1 MSSGDAGNGQV
12 GGSPRGIGPAAGS
25 TVPGLA
31 DNRRVSLYLLYLMV
45 LSFVA
50 TLLGFGNSAARAG
63 DPSAILAERAEVV
76 FQSLSNINGLSNNT
90 VMALAQDRTGFI
102 WIGTLGGLNRFDG
115 YSTRTFEHDPH
126 DPGSLPNGFVRALL
140 PASDGGM
147 WLGTHTAGVAYYD
160 PHDDRFT
167 TLGAGPDGLGH
178 VQVYALAPDG
188 QDGVWVATVAGL
200 DHVGRDLKIR
210 ERVRPGEQGFPDGYV
225 FSIFRD
231 AAGTLWAGT
240 EKAVARRAAGAGR
253 WQTLRGGDGDSA
265 YALSTGSW
273 SFFQDPEGRVWIGT
287 NGGGI
292 VSVAPGEDAAR
303 SHPSL
308 TGRDTPLGRATV
320 RGIVE
325 ERPGVLWISL
335 FGGGVVEYD
344 IGQDRLRL
352 FRADPNVPG
361 ALKGNFTRGIM
372 KDRGGVV
379 WVATNMGVAWHNSVP
394 SGVASIALGQSRGFS
409 GRDAWSLWTAPDGGL
424 WLGLDD
430 GGLDR
435 LDLSSGHITPF
446 GRGVAPGALAGTPVY
461 AIRGTA
467 GGDIWVGSA
476 GLARLRPAAGEH
488 TPQPFPLPATQGRD
502 ITSMRVG
509 ERHLWI
515 GTYYGLLRQSL
526 SDGQATLFA
535 ADPARSD
542 SLSNNEVW
550 SILPRPDGTA
560 WVGTANGLNLM
571 RPDGT
576 FQHFHRE
583 PDRPD
588 SLPHDYVA
596 ALTLDNRGR
605 LWLGTTGGGVALMVR
620 EPADGQPPVFR
631 TISRQHGLPSNTVA
645 SVIPGSDGRI
655 WVSTDNGL
663 AAIDPDD
670 FSVSLLERG
679 AAESISSYLP
689 GSATTLPDGG
699 LVFGG
704 TNGITLVQTGR
715 IRAHAYLD
723 ALAITRVVA
732 GGQPVNASA
741 LNLPGGHGRVHLP
754 PGNRRLTVEFALL
767 DYAVSGVVRYAYR
780 LDGFDSDWTEPDGE
794 RRVAAYTNLPPGRYT
809 LQLRALAPDGQVVA
823 DRSVGVS
830 VPYLWHEWG
839 WVRFLGLAV
848 ALSAGAGVVM
858 MLERARIE
866 KLSETKRELEAKV
879 EERTASLRNANDR
892 LAELATRDPLT
903 GIHNRRAFM
912 ERLDQE
918 WSAALRHG
926 QPFCVLMLDLDHFK
940 EVNDTY
946 GHLVGDTVLR
956 EVAQRAQSALRE
968 TDMLA
973 RYGGEE
979 FVVLT
984 SHTDATHAQVAADRI
999 RVAVGSTPVILD
1011 GVVIQV
1017 TVSIGLSQA
1026 EPQKETQTSLFNR
1039 TDAALYAAKAEGRNR
1054 VVVA

>member
-1 MSSGDAGNGQV
+1 M
-12 GGSPRGIGPAAGS
+12 GGSPVGNGPAAGS
-25 TVPGLA
+25 TGPVLA
-31 DNRRVSLYLLYLMV
+31 DNRRVSLPLLC
-45 LSFVA
+45 F
-50 TLLGFGNSAARAG
+50 LLAFLIAALAGFGVGRVLAA
-63 DPSAILAERAEVV
+63 DPSAVLAERAEVG
-76 FQSLSNINGLSNNT
+76 FQTLSNANGLSNNT

-115 YSTRTFEHDPH
+115 YGTRTFEHDPH

-140 PASDGGM
+140 PAGDGGM

-160 PHDDRFT
+160 PRSDRFT
-167 TLGAGPDGLGH
+167 TLGAGAGGLGH

-210 ERVRPGEQGFPDGYV
+210 ERVRPGEQGFPEGYV
-225 FSIFRD
+225 FAIFRD
-231 AAGTLWAGT
+231 QAGTLWAGT
-240 EKAVARRAAGAGR
+240 EKAVARRAAGTGR
-253 WQTLRGGDGDSA
+253 WQILRGADADSA
-265 YALSTGSW
+265 YALTTGTW
-273 SFFQDPEGRVWIGT
+273 SFFEDPAGRVWIGT

-292 VSVAPGEDAAR
+292 VSVAPGEEMAQ

-335 FGGGVVEYD
+335 FGGGVAEYD

-361 ALKGNFTRGIM
+361 ALMGNFTRGIL

-394 SGVASIALGQSRGFS
+394 SGVAGIALGQTRGFS

-435 LDLSSGHITPF
+435 LDLSSGHIVPF

-461 AIRGTA
+461 AIRGTN

-476 GLARLRPAAGEH
+476 GLARLRPAGGER
-488 TPQPFPLPATQGRD
+488 TPQPFPLPGTKGRD
-502 ITSMRVG
+502 VTVMRVG
-509 ERHLWI
+509 DKHLWI
-515 GTYYGLLRQSL
+515 GTYYGLVRQSL
-526 SDGQATLFA
+526 SDGQATLFT
-535 ADPARSD
+535 ADPGRPD

-550 SILPRPDGTA
+550 AILPRPDGTA

-571 RPDGT
+571 RPDGS
-576 FQHFHRE
+576 FRRFHRE
-583 PDRPD
+583 ADRPD
-588 SLPHDYVA
+588 TLPHDYVA
-596 ALTLDNRGR
+596 ALTQDNRGR
-605 LWLGTTGGGVALMVR
+605 LWVGTTGGGVALMVR
-620 EPADGQPPVFR
+620 EPTDDQPPAFR
-631 TISRQHGLPSNTVA
+631 TVTRLHGLPSNTVA
-645 SVIPGSDGRI
+645 SLTPGSDGRI

-670 FSVSLLERG
+670 FTVSLLERG
-679 AAESISSYLP
+679 AAENISSYLP

-704 TNGITLVQTGR
+704 TNGITLVQPSR

-723 ALAITRVVA
+723 ALAVTRVVA
-732 GGQPVNASA
+732 GGQPANASA
-741 LNLPGGHGRVHLP
+741 LNLPGGPGQVHLP

-767 DYAVSGVVRYAYR
+767 DYAVTGTVRYAYR
-780 LDGFDSDWTEPDGE
+780 LEGFDSDWTEPEGE
-794 RRVAAYTNLPPGRYT
+794 HRVAAYTNLPPGHYT
-809 LQLRALAPDGQVVA
+809 LALRALAPDGQVVA
-823 DRSVGVS
+823 EHSVGVI

-839 WVRFLGLAV
+839 WVRFLGLAL
-848 ALSAGAGVVM
+848 ALSAGAGIVM
-858 MLERARIE
+858 MLERARID
-866 KLSETKRELEAKV
+866 KLSEAKRELEAKV
-879 EERTASLRNANDR
+879 EERTASLRDANDR

-956 EVAQRAQSALRE
+956 EVAQRAQGALRE
-968 TDMLA
+968 ADMLA

-984 SHTDATHAQVAADRI
+984 SHTDAEQATVAAERI
-999 RVAVGSTPVILD
+999 RIAVGNTPIMLD

-1026 EPQKETQTSLFNR
+1026 QPQKETQTNLFNR
-1039 TDAALYAAKAEGRNR
+1039 TDTALYAAKAAGRNR
-1054 VVVA
+1054 VKVA

>member
-1 MSSGDAGNGQV
+1 MLASLVGIIAG
-12 GGSPRGIGPAAGS
+12 IDGPPAMAA
-25 TVPGLA
+25 
-31 DNRRVSLYLLYLMV
+31 
-45 LSFVA
+45 
-50 TLLGFGNSAARAG
+50 
-63 DPSAILAERAEVV
+63 DPSVVLAERAEVG
-76 FQSLSNINGLSNNT
+76 FQTLSNADGLSNNT

-115 YSTRTFEHDPH
+115 YATRTFEHDPH

-160 PHDDRFT
+160 PRTDRFK
-167 TLGAGPDGLGH
+167 TLGAGPEGLGH

-188 QDGVWVATVAGL
+188 RDGVWVATVAGL
-200 DHVGRDLKIR
+200 DHVGRDLTIR
-210 ERVRPGEQGFPDGYV
+210 ERVRTGELGFPEGYV
-225 FSIFRD
+225 FAIFRD
-231 AAGTLWAGT
+231 RAGTLWAGT
-240 EKAVARRAAGAGR
+240 EKAVARRPAGADH
-253 WQTLRGGDGDSA
+253 WQTLSGADAESA
-265 YALSTGSW
+265 LALSTGSW
-273 SFFQDPEGRVWIGT
+273 SFFEDPDGRVWIGT

-292 VSVAPGEDAAR
+292 VSVAPGDDAAR
-303 SHPSL
+303 SHPRL

-379 WVATNMGVAWHNSVP
+379 WVATNMGVAWHNSMP
-394 SGVASIALGQSRGFS
+394 SGVASIALGQTRGFS

-435 LDLSSGHITPF
+435 LDLSSGHIVPF

-461 AIRGTA
+461 AIRGA
-467 GGDIWVGSA
+467 GADDIWVGSA
-476 GLARLRPAAGEH
+476 GLARLRPAAGER
-488 TPQPFPLPATQGRD
+488 TPQPFPMPGTQGRD
-502 ITSMRVG
+502 VTALRVG
-509 ERHLWI
+509 NQHLWI
-515 GTYYGLLRQSL
+515 GTYYGLVRQSL

-535 ADPARSD
+535 ADPAQPD

-550 SILPRPDGTA
+550 SILPRPDGTV

-571 RPDGT
+571 RPDGG
-576 FQHFHRE
+576 FRRFHRD

-588 SLPHDYVA
+588 GLPHDYVA

-605 LWLGTTGGGVALMVR
+605 LWLGTTGGGVALMTR
-620 EPADGQPPVFR
+620 EPTDDQPPSFR
-631 TISRQHGLPSNTVA
+631 TVSRQDGLPSNTVA
-645 SVIPGSDGRI
+645 SLTPGSDGRI

-679 AAESISSYLP
+679 ASENISSYLP

-704 TNGITLVQTGR
+704 TNGITLVQPSR
-715 IRAHAYLD
+715 IRSHAYLD
-723 ALAITRVVA
+723 ALAVTRVVA
-732 GGQPVNASA
+732 GGQPANASV
-741 LNLPGGHGRVHLP
+741 LNLPGAPGLVHLP

-767 DYAVSGVVRYAYR
+767 DYAVTGTVRYAYR
-780 LDGFDSDWTEPDGE
+780 LDGFDTDWTTPEGE
-794 RRVAAYTNLPPGRYT
+794 SRLAAYTNLPPGRYT
-809 LQLRALAPDGQVVA
+809 LRLRALAPDGQVVA
-823 DRSVGVS
+823 ERSVGVAVS
-830 VPYLWHEWG
+830 YLWHEWG
-839 WVRFLGLAV
+839 WVRFLGLVV
-848 ALSAGAGVVM
+848 ALSAGAGIVM
-858 MLERARIE
+858 MLERARID
-866 KLSETKRELEAKV
+866 KLSATKRELEAKV
-879 EERTASLRNANDR
+879 EERTASLRDANDR
-892 LAELATRDPLT
+892 LAELATRDALT
-903 GIHNRRAFM
+903 GIYNRRAFM
-912 ERLDQE
+912 ERLDHE

-956 EVAQRAQSALRE
+956 EVAQRAQGALRE

-984 SHTDATHAQVAADRI
+984 SHTDAAHAEIAADRI
-999 RVAVGSTPVILD
+999 RVAVGSLPIILD

-1017 TVSIGLSQA
+1017 TVSIGVAQA
-1026 EPQKETQTSLFNR
+1026 EPHRETQTSLFNR
-1039 TDAALYAAKAEGRNR
+1039 TDNALYAAKAAGRNR
-1054 VVVA
+1054 VVVG

>member
-1 MSSGDAGNGQV
+1 M
-12 GGSPRGIGPAAGS
+12 AGS
-25 TVPGLA
+25 TVAALAGGRQVVACCFVLVFIFLAWIAGLP
-31 DNRRVSLYLLYLMV
+31 
-45 LSFVA
+45 
-50 TLLGFGNSAARAG
+50 ARAA
-63 DPSAILAERAEVV
+63 DPSAVLTERAEVG
-76 FQSLSNINGLSNNT
+76 FESLSTANGLSNNT
-90 VMALAQDRTGFI
+90 VMALAQDATGFI

-140 PASDGGM
+140 PATDGGM
-147 WLGTHTAGVAYYD
+147 WLGTHTAGVARYD
-160 PHDDRFT
+160 PRTNRFA

-188 QDGVWVATVAGL
+188 GDGVWVATVAGL
-200 DHVGRDLKIR
+200 DHVGRDMAVR
-210 ERVRPGEQGFPDGYV
+210 ERVRAGDRNFPAGYV
-225 FSIFRD
+225 FSVFRD
-231 AAGTLWAGT
+231 RNGTLWAGT
-240 EKAVARRAAGAGR
+240 EKAVVRRPAGAPDWRAVPGA
-253 WQTLRGGDGDSA
+253 DADSA
-265 YALSTGSW
+265 QALSTGSW
-273 SFFQDPEGRVWIGT
+273 SFFEDADGRVWIGT

-292 VSVAPGEDAAR
+292 VSVTAGEDAAR
-303 SHPSL
+303 AHPRL

-361 ALKGNFTRGIM
+361 ALKGNFTRGLL

-379 WVATNMGVAWHNSVP
+379 WVATNMGVGWHNSAP
-394 SGVASIALGQSRGFS
+394 SGTANLALGQGRGFS

-424 WLGLDD
+424 WLGMDD

-435 LDLSSGHITPF
+435 LDLTSGHITPF
-446 GRGVAPGALAGTPVY
+446 GRGVAPGALSGTPVY
-461 AIRGTA
+461 AIQGT
-467 GGDIWVGSA
+467 GDGDVWVGTA
-476 GLARLRPAAGEH
+476 GLARLRPSARD
-488 TPQPFPLPATQGRD
+488 PMPRPFPLPGTPGRD
-502 ITSMRVG
+502 ITTLRAG
-509 ERHLWI
+509 DRNLWI
-515 GTYYGLLRQSL
+515 GSYYGLVRQSL
-526 SDGQATLFA
+526 ADGQATLFA
-535 ADPARSD
+535 ADPARPD

-550 SILPRPDGTA
+550 AILPRPDGTA

-571 RPDGT
+571 RPDGG
-576 FQHFHRE
+576 FDHFHRE

-596 ALTLDNRGR
+596 ALTLDRRGR
-605 LWLGTTGGGVALMVR
+605 LWVGTVGGGVALMLR
-620 EPADGQPPVFR
+620 EPQDGRPPAFR
-631 TISRQHGLPSNTVA
+631 TVSRLHGMPSDTIA
-645 SVIPGSDGRI
+645 SLMLGSDGRI
-655 WVSTDNGL
+655 WASTDNGL

-670 FSVSLLERG
+670 FSVARLESG
-679 AAESISSYLP
+679 VSHSITSYLP

-704 TNGITLVQTGR
+704 INGITLVQPLR

-723 ALAITRVVA
+723 RLAVTRVVA
-732 GGQPVNASA
+732 GGQQANDSA
-741 LNLPGGHGRVHLP
+741 LNLPGGAGMIRLP
-754 PGNRRLTVEFALL
+754 AGNRRLTVEFALL
-767 DYAVSGVVRYAYR
+767 DYAVTGTVHYAYR
-780 LDGFDSDWTEPDGE
+780 LDGFDTDWTEPEGE
-794 RRVAAYTNLPPGRYT
+794 RRVAAYTNLPPGTYT
-809 LQLRALAPDGQVVA
+809 LRLRALTPGGTVVA
-823 DRSVGVS
+823 ERTVGVT
-830 VPYLWHEWG
+830 VPHLWHEWG
-839 WVRFLGLAV
+839 WVRFLGLVV
-848 ALSAGAGVVM
+848 ALSAGAGIVM
-858 MLERARIE
+858 MLERARINN
-866 KLSETKRELEAKV
+866 LSAAKSELEAKV
-879 EERTASLRNANDR
+879 AERTASLQDANER

-956 EVAQRAQSALRE
+956 EVALRALGTLRE

-984 SHTDATHAQVAADRI
+984 SHTDAEHARVAAERI
-999 RVAVGSTPVILD
+999 RVAVGNTPVMLD
-1011 GVVIQV
+1011 GVVIHV
-1017 TVSIGLSQA
+1017 TVSIGLAQA
-1026 EPQKETQTSLFNR
+1026 EPQRETQTSLFNR
-1039 TDAALYAAKAEGRNR
+1039 TDSALYAAKAGGRNR

>member
-1 MSSGDAGNGQV
+1 MW
-12 GGSPRGIGPAAGS
+12 
-25 TVPGLA
+25 
-31 DNRRVSLYLLYLMV
+31 LLL
-45 LSFVA
+45 LSFAV
-50 TLLGFGNSAARAG
+50 TLIGITLAPARAA
-63 DPSAILAERAEVV
+63 DPSAVLAERAEVG
-76 FQSLSNINGLSNNT
+76 FQTLSNNNGLSNNT
-90 VMALAQDRTGFI
+90 VMALAQDQTGFI

-115 YSTRTFEHDPH
+115 YATRTFEHDPN
-126 DPGSLPNGFVRALL
+126 DPGSLPNGFVRTLL

-160 PHDDRFT
+160 PRSDRFT
-167 TLGAGPDGLGH
+167 ALGSGPDGLGH

-188 QDGVWVATVAGL
+188 EDGVWVANVAGL
-200 DHVGRDLKIR
+200 DHVGRDLRVR
-210 ERVRPGEQGFPDGYV
+210 ERVRSGEKGFPAGYV
-225 FSIFRD
+225 FAIFRD
-231 AAGTLWAGT
+231 RAGTLWAGT
-240 EKAVARRAAGAGR
+240 EKAVVRRPAGADR
-253 WQTLRGGDGDSA
+253 WQTLGTGDADSA
-265 YALSTGSW
+265 QALATGSW
-273 SFFQDPEGRVWIGT
+273 SFFEDPAGRMWIGT

-292 VSVAPGEDAAR
+292 VSVAPGEDKAR
-303 SHPSL
+303 SHTAL
-308 TGRDTPLGRATV
+308 TGSDTPLGRATV
-320 RGIVE
+320 RGMVE
-325 ERPGVLWISL
+325 ARPGVLWISL

-344 IGQDRLRL
+344 IGQDRIRL

-361 ALKGNFTRGIM
+361 ALKGNFTRGII

-394 SGVASIALGQSRGFS
+394 SGIASIALGQSRGFS
-409 GRDAWSLWTAPDGGL
+409 ARDAWSLWTAPDGGL
-424 WLGLDD
+424 WLGMDD

-446 GRGVAPGALAGTPVY
+446 GRNAAARSALVGTPVY
-461 AIRGTA
+461 AIRGTEK
-467 GGDIWVGSA
+467 GEVWVGSA
-476 GLARLRPAAGEH
+476 GLSRLRPAAGER
-488 TPQPFPLPATQGRD
+488 TPQPFPLPGTKGRD
-502 ITSMRVG
+502 ITTMRVG
-509 ERHLWI
+509 GDHLWI

-526 SDGQATLFA
+526 SDGQTTSFT
-535 ADPARSD
+535 ADPARPD

-550 SILPRPDGTA
+550 AILPRSDGTA
-560 WVGTANGLNLM
+560 WVGTANGLNLLQ
-571 RPDGT
+571 PDGT
-576 FQHFHRE
+576 FRRFHRE
-583 PDRPD
+583 VNRPG

-596 ALTLDNRGR
+596 ALTLDSRGR

-620 EPADGQPPVFR
+620 EPTEDQPPVFR
-631 TISRQHGLPSNTVA
+631 TVTRQHGLPSNTIA
-645 SVIPGSDGRI
+645 SLLPGSDGRI

-670 FSVSLLERG
+670 FSVSLLDRG
-679 AAESISSYLP
+679 VAETITSYLP

-704 TNGITLVQTGR
+704 SNGITLVQPQR

-723 ALAITRVVA
+723 ALAVTRVVA

-741 LNLPGGHGRVHLP
+741 LNVPDTPAKVHLP

-767 DYAVSGVVRYAYR
+767 DYAVTDNVRYLYR
-780 LDGFDSDWTEPDGE
+780 LDGFDTDWTAPEGE
-794 RRVAAYTNLPPGRYT
+794 HRVAAYTNLPPGRYS
-809 LQLRALAPDGQVVA
+809 LSLRALAPDGVVVA
-823 DRSVGVS
+823 ERSIS
-830 VPYLWHEWG
+830 IFVPYLWHEWG

-848 ALSAGAGVVM
+848 ALSAGAGIVM

-866 KLSETKRELEAKV
+866 KLSAAKRELEAKV
-879 EERTASLRNANDR
+879 EERTASLRDANDR

-956 EVAQRAQSALRE
+956 EVAERAQSALRD

-984 SHTDATHAQVAADRI
+984 SHTDAAQAQVAAERI
-999 RVAVGSTPVILD
+999 RIAVSQTPVMLD

-1017 TVSIGLSQA
+1017 TVSIGVSQA
-1026 EPQKETQTSLFNR
+1026 APHRETQTALFNR
-1039 TDAALYAAKAEGRNR
+1039 TDNAMYAAKAAGRNR
-1054 VVVA
+1054 VVVG

>member
-1 MSSGDAGNGQV
+1 M
-12 GGSPRGIGPAAGS
+12 GGSPVGNGPAAGS
-25 TVPGLA
+25 TGPVLA
-31 DNRRVSLYLLYLMV
+31 DNRRVSLPLLC
-45 LSFVA
+45 F
-50 TLLGFGNSAARAG
+50 LLAFLIAALAGFGVGRVLAA
-63 DPSAILAERAEVV
+63 DPSAVLAERAEVG
-76 FQSLSNINGLSNNT
+76 FQTLSNANGLSNNT

-115 YSTRTFEHDPH
+115 YGTRTFEHDPH

-160 PHDDRFT
+160 PRSDRFT

-200 DHVGRDLKIR
+200 DHVGRDLVVH
-210 ERVRPGEQGFPDGYV
+210 ERVRPGEQGFPEGYV

-231 AAGTLWAGT
+231 RAGTLWAGT

-253 WQTLRGGDGDSA
+253 WQVLRGADGDST
-265 YALSTGSW
+265 YALATGTW
-273 SFFQDPEGRVWIGT
+273 SFFEDPGGRMWIGT
-287 NGGGI
+287 NGGGV

-344 IGQDRLRL
+344 TGQDRLRL

-379 WVATNMGVAWHNSVP
+379 WVATNMGVAWHNSIP
-394 SGVASIALGQSRGFS
+394 SGVASIALGQTRGFS

-435 LDLSSGHITPF
+435 LDLSSGHIIPF

-461 AIRGTA
+461 AIRGTD

-476 GLARLRPAAGEH
+476 GLARLRPGAGDR
-488 TPQPFPLPATQGRD
+488 TPQPFPLPGTQGRD
-502 ITSMRVG
+502 VTTMRVG
-509 ERHLWI
+509 DRHLWI

-526 SDGQATLFA
+526 SDGQAARFV
-535 ADPARSD
+535 ADPGRPE

-550 SILPRPDGTA
+550 AILPRPDGTA

-571 RPDGT
+571 QADGS
-576 FQHFHRE
+576 FRRFHRE
-583 PDRPD
+583 ADRPD

-605 LWLGTTGGGVALMVR
+605 LWVGTTGGGVALMVR
-620 EPADGQPPVFR
+620 EPTGDQPPSFR
-631 TISRQHGLPSNTVA
+631 TISRQDGLPSNTVA
-645 SVIPGSDGRI
+645 SLIPGSDGRV

-679 AAESISSYLP
+679 AAENISSYLP
-689 GSATTLPDGG
+689 GSATALPDGG

-704 TNGITLVQTGR
+704 TNGITLVQPSR

-723 ALAITRVVA
+723 ALAVTRVVA
-732 GGQPVNASA
+732 GGQPGNASV
-741 LNLPGGHGRVHLP
+741 LNLPGGPGQVWLP

-767 DYAVSGVVRYAYR
+767 DYAVTGTVRYAYR
-780 LDGFDSDWTEPDGE
+780 LDGFDLDWAEPEGE
-794 RRVAAYTNLPPGRYT
+794 RRVAAYTNLPPGTYT
-809 LQLRALAPDGQVVA
+809 LRLRAMAPDGTVVA
-823 DRSVGVS
+823 ERSVAIA

-839 WVRFLGLAV
+839 WVRFVGLAM
-848 ALSAGAGVVM
+848 ALSAGAGIVM
-858 MLERARIE
+858 MLERARID
-866 KLSETKRELEAKV
+866 KLSEAKRELEAKV
-879 EERTASLRNANDR
+879 EERTASLRDANDR

-903 GIHNRRAFM
+903 GIYNRRAFM

-946 GHLVGDTVLR
+946 GHLVGDIVLR
-956 EVAQRAQSALRE
+956 EVAQRAQGVLRE

-979 FVVLT
+979 FVILT
-984 SHTDATHAQVAADRI
+984 SHTDAAHAQVAAERI
-999 RVAVGSTPVILD
+999 RVAVGNTPVILD

-1026 EPQKETQTSLFNR
+1026 DPQKETQTSLFNR
-1039 TDAALYAAKAEGRNR
+1039 TDSALYAAKAGGRNR
-1054 VVVA
+1054 VMVG